1 MLLPPIEGWD
11 LRCRHHQQALAEV
24 WQAPETAA
32 EARQALRQ
40 PQQQRQGWPL
50 QVLEPHWPG
59 AEPLPGL
66 ARAPVLQLPPL
77 GQLAVAHQQVLE
89 PRHHHPLA
97 QSQRALPQA
106 LQRAAGCLPQAQ
118 GLEPQTQPVPEPEPE
133 PVRPP
138 APELARAPVQL
149 RAPVQAPARPLA
161 LGPAQAWVPE
171 PASVL
176 AWALARAQEPQPEP
190 ELELGPALPLAEEA
204 RQQQA
209 AARAQLRQTR

>member
-24 WQAPETAA
+24 WQVPETAA
-32 EARQALRQ
+32 EARQAPRQ

-89 PRHHHPLA
+89 PRVLLLQGLLPQPVL
-97 QSQRALPQA
+97 ALPR
-106 LQRAAGCLPQAQ
+106 LLP
-118 GLEPQTQPVPEPEPE
+118 
-133 PVRPP
+133 
-138 APELARAPVQL
+138 
-149 RAPVQAPARPLA
+149 
-161 LGPAQAWVPE
+161 
-171 PASVL
+171 
-176 AWALARAQEPQPEP
+176 
-190 ELELGPALPLAEEA
+190 LELLHYFFSLKLLILLF
-204 RQQQA
+204 RCLLLQA
-209 AARAQLRQTR
+209 VILRYNPIIAVFLSYPFRF

>member
-66 ARAPVLQLPPL
+66 APVLQLPPL

-118 GLEPQTQPVPEPEPE
+118 GLEPQTQPVPEP
-133 PVRPP
+133 VRPP
-138 APELARAPVQL
+138 APVPELARAPVQL

-190 ELELGPALPLAEEA
+190 ELELEPALPLAEEE